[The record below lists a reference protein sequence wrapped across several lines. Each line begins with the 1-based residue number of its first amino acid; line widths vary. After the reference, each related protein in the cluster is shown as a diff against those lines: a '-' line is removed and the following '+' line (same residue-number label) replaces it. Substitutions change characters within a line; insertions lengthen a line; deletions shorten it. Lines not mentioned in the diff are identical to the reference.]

1 MIPQCPRIEQG
12 GQQVEKNGI
21 EAAPEHGEGRFST
34 MPRLHAAVLAY
45 IPVILRRMG
54 RVRCLALRDRSFGAS
69 GERQDDQE
77 RAKSSSPVHY
87 VIDAEL
93 GAGQLLARA
102 RWRRCFAFS
111 LALRLFARIVL
122 LALAVLFT

>member
-1 MIPQCPRIEQG
+1 
-12 GQQVEKNGI
+12 
-21 EAAPEHGEGRFST
+21 

-45 IPVILRRMG
+45 IPVILGRMG

-69 GERQDDQE
+69 GARQGDQE

-87 VIDAEL
+87 LSDAEF

-102 RWRRCFAFS
+102 RCRRCFAFN